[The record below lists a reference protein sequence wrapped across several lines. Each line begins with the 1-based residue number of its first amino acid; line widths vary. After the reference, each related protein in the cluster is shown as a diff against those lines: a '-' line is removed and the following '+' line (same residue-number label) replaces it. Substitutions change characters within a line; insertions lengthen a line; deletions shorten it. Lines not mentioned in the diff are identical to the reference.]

1 MVISTKGEHNRGK
14 GGTGTV
20 KEIGRGSSQIGRS
33 IMKFVE
39 VVIRAELGYLVGVV
53 DVGVHA
59 VVLVQLFL

>member
-1 MVISTKGEHNRGK
+1 M
-14 GGTGTV
+14 
-20 KEIGRGSSQIGRS
+20 KEIGRKSSQIGRS

-39 VVIRAELGYLVGVV
+39 VVIRAEFGYLVGVV